1 MISGFTYQ
9 FLTLILSFVAR
20 TVFIHTLGAEYLGLN
35 GIWISIPCAD
45 TIACFVTVWVYLT
58 YRQRLKIVMGAI

>member
-35 GIWISIPCAD
+35 GIFPMC
-45 TIACFVTVWVYLT
+45 
-58 YRQRLKIVMGAI
+58 